1 MVGSE
6 KFFFESDECFCE
18 RKSSLLLIG
27 CLAFTFGSGEG
38 NEWRSLALFQKG
50 QTFNSMSRR
59 TRRTRRGA
67 RRGAE
72 RALPGA
78 DSAKRGAGL
87 GADGADPGALPGAE
101 RADPGAECGAISAL
115 PGADGADL
123 SAEHGADGADP
134 GADGATLGASGGALR
149 FVLPIFNLMLRFH
162 SISLFLFL
170 F

>member
-1 MVGSE
+1 ME
-6 KFFFESDECFCE
+6 E
-18 RKSSLLLIG
+18 
-27 CLAFTFGSGEG
+27 
-38 NEWRSLALFQKG
+38 SLALFQRG
-50 QTFNSMSRR
+50 QTFNSMTKR
-59 TRRTRRGA
+59 TRRTGRGA

-87 GADGADPGALPGAE
+87 GADGAL
-101 RADPGAECGAISAL
+101 L
-115 PGADGADL
+115 
-123 SAEHGADGADP
+123 

-149 FVLPIFNLMLRFH
+149 FILTIFNLMLRFP